1 MIGKGLMRKK
11 ITKLFWPVA
20 HEDIDAS
27 WDPDQQHIGKPF
39 LPYHTIHLAYEP
51 LTTPKIQED
60 NYGTR
65 YPDATDMQKRLA
77 INWAHNAEYTAW
89 KITLRDDVVS
99 HAGNLLTAEDVLWSW
114 ERTYA
119 LKGVGAWR
127 EKYLAGLTN
136 VTDIGILDNCTLKF
150 NLSGPNPQ
158 FPAYLAFGTNNIV
171 DTTEAKKHVTDD
183 DPWATKWLD
192 DNPIGFGQF
201 IMNGR
206 TSSEMNFIA
215 NDDHFLGSPG
225 VEKITQ
231 VGVDS
236 RIDAINKA
244 HKGEFNFLLG
254 LYPEELIS
262 FEQSKDFNTHKVR
275 ANHSTLE
282 FNWQEAPFDDIN
294 VRQAI
299 NYITPYEQIIR
310 HVYAGHARKSVSPI
324 CSTSEFHRSD
334 IFPYLYNIEKATS
347 LIKASNYP
355 DGFET
360 ELYIK
365 PSQESLRFAELMRS
379 ALAQIGIKIE
389 VKIDIGLP
397 FGTKVPMWFRE
408 ECGHAMYEPYYDLA
422 HDYDPPLGMWGGKNI
437 VDETFTK
444 PLRAI
449 RSTDAGKQ
457 QEAYEKIQADILDF
471 APCVHVAEIDTGWAI
486 RNDVHEWAQDTAF
499 LGASTT
505 VWSAHRQ
512 IMGWH

>member
-1 MIGKGLMRKK
+1 MDNNI
-11 ITKLFWPVA
+11 LFWPVEK
-20 HEDIDAS
+20 HGVDAS
-27 WDPDQQHIGKPF
+27 WDPDQQHISKPF
-39 LPYHTIHLAYEP
+39 LPYHTVHLAYEP
-51 LTTPKIQED
+51 LVTPKISED
-60 NYGTR
+60 VYGIR
-65 YPDATDMQKRLA
+65 YPNATDMQQRLA
-77 INWAHNAEYTAW
+77 VNWSHNNEYTKW
-89 KITLRDDVVS
+89 QINLRDNVIS
-99 HAGNLLTAEDVLWSW
+99 HAGNRLTSEDVLWSW
-114 ERTYA
+114 QRTYA

-136 VTDIGILDNCTLKF
+136 ISDIEIMDNQTIIF
-150 NLSGPNPQ
+150 NLIGPNPQ
-158 FPAYLAFGTNNIV
+158 FISYLGFATNNIV
-171 DTTEAKKHVTDD
+171 DSTEAKKHITED

-192 DNPIGFGQF
+192 DNPIGYGQF
-201 IMNGR
+201 IMMDR
-206 TSSEMNFIA
+206 TSSEMNFVA
-215 NDDHFLGSPG
+215 NQDHFLGKPG
-225 VEKITQ
+225 IERIMQ

-244 HKGEFNFLLG
+244 HNGEFNFLLG

-262 FEQSKDFNTHKVR
+262 FEQSKDFNTYKVR

-282 FNWQEAPFDDIN
+282 FNWREAPFDEIN

-299 NYITPYEQIIR
+299 NYITPYEQIIKY
-310 HVYAGHARKSVSPI
+310 VYAGHARKSLSPI

-334 IFPYLYNIEKATS
+334 LMQYSTDLEKAR
-347 LIKASNYP
+347 LLMKASNYP

-365 PSQESLRFAELMRS
+365 PSQESLRFAELMRN
-379 ALAQIGIKIE
+379 ALSQIGIKIE

-449 RSTDAGKQ
+449 RSTNASKQ
-457 QEAYEKIQADILDF
+457 QEAYEKIQADILHF
-471 APCVHVAEIDTGWAI
+471 APCVHVAEIDTGWAMHK
-486 RNDVHEWAQDTAF
+486 DVHEWAIDTSF

>member
-1 MIGKGLMRKK
+1 VSNKTTTLY
-11 ITKLFWPVA
+11 WPVA
-20 HEDIDAS
+20 KQGFYAS
-27 WDPDQQHIGKPF
+27 WDPDQQHISKPF
-39 LPYHTIHLAYEP
+39 LPYHTVHLPYEP
-51 LTTPKIQED
+51 LATPKIQED
-60 NYGTR
+60 DHGIR
-65 YPDATDMQKRLA
+65 YPVATDMQKRLA
-77 INWAHNAEYTAW
+77 VSWEHNDEYTKW
-89 KITLRDDVVS
+89 QITLRGRIIS
-99 HAGNLLTAEDVLWSW
+99 HAGNLLTTEDVLWSW
-114 ERTYA
+114 QRTYA

-136 VTDIGILDNCTLKF
+136 VSDIEIIDNHTIEF
-150 NLSGPNPQ
+150 NLNGPNPQ
-158 FPAYLAFGTNNIV
+158 FVAYLGFATNNIV
-171 DTTEAKKHVTDD
+171 DSTEAKKHISDD

-201 IMNGR
+201 IMDHR
-206 TSSEMNFIA
+206 TNSEMNFTS
-215 NDDHFLGSPG
+215 NQDHFLGKPG
-225 VEKITQ
+225 IETIIQ

-262 FEQSKDFNTHKVR
+262 FEQSKDFNTYTVR

-299 NYITPYEQIIR
+299 NYITPYEQIIQ
-310 HVYAGHARKSVSPI
+310 HVYAGHARKSLSPI

-334 IFPYLYNIEKATS
+334 LMQYSTDIEKARS
-347 LIKASNYP
+347 LMQASNYP

-365 PSQESLRFAELMRS
+365 PSQESLRFAELMRN
-379 ALAQIGIKIE
+379 ALTEIGIKIE

-397 FGTKVPMWFRE
+397 FGKKVPMWFRE

-437 VDETFTK
+437 VDGTFTK

-449 RSTDAGKQ
+449 RSTDASKQ

-471 APCVHVAEIDTGWAI
+471 APCVHVAEIDTGWAMHK
-486 RNDVHEWAQDTAF
+486 DVHEWARNPTF
-499 LGASTT
+499 LGVSTT